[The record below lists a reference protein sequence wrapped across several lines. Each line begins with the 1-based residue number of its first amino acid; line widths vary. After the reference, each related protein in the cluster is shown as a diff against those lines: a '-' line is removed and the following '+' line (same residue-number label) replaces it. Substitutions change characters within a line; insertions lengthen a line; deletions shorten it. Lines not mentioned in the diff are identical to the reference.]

1 MLMRDEREA
10 LVEYGKRL
18 SLARL
23 CPGTSG
29 NLSIYDPQTGY
40 MAITHSGIDY
50 FSTRPEDIAV
60 TALDGNIVAR
70 NSTP

>member
-29 NLSIYDPQTGY
+29 T
-40 MAITHSGIDY
+40 
-50 FSTRPEDIAV
+50 
-60 TALDGNIVAR
+60 
-70 NSTP
+70 